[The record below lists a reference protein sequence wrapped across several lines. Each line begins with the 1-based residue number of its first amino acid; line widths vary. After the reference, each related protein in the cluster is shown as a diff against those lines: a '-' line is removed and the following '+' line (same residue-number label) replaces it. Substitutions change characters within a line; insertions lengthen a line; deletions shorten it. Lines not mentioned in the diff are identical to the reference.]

1 MRNYQYFTFLTPH
14 FSLFD
19 AVYAVQVGNFN
30 TACGT
35 VFGTDTEILAVGAFC
50 IVDNGDIVD
59 DFNGFF
65 GTDTLTFF
73 TADTAVEAQFSCNS
87 TFVMIAARYND
98 IFGIRHERDKPVGTS
113 FCTDTA
119 ADTINGIDDSHIVFY
134 KNSVMRAGFG
144 TIAQSKTAVG
154 AYAFTAVHEFDGGT
168 AFNALIDI
176 FVLGMCTVTG
186 TVNNSDLFGNF
197 LKFNAEDFTELSGD
211 IVGTGDTQID
221 RRIGIFAKGFCIAV
235 TAGET
240 AGTAVCP
247 RQTFTDNGKAFI
259 IFDSHDFGSDNEY
272 GTAYHGNDNN
282 GDNSRKD
289 LRQFRHLQRD
299 FR

>member
-1 MRNYQYFTFLTPH
+1 M
-14 FSLFD
+14 
-19 AVYAVQVGNFN
+19 QVGNFD
-30 TACGT
+30 TASCT
-35 VFGTDTEILAVGAFC
+35 VFGTNAEVWTIGAFF
-50 IVDNGDIVD
+50 IIYHSDIVNNLYSIEGAYT
-59 DFNGFF
+59 F
-65 GTDTLTFF
+65 TLF
-73 TADTAVEAQFSCNS
+73 AAYTAVEAIFSCNS
-87 TFVMIAARYND
+87 TFIMVAARYND

-259 IFDSHDFGSDNEY
+259 FFDSHDFGSDNEY
-272 GTAYHGNDNN
+272 GTTYHGNDNN